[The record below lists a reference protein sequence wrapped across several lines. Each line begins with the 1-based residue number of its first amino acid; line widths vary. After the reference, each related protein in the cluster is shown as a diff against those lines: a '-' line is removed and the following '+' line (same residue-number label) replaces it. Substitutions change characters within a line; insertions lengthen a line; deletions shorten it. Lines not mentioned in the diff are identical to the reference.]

1 MHHPNY
7 FSCVY
12 KVHYQCLNFI
22 DFVTNVRGLG
32 CIKFNKTLA
41 LIKIIAPNCLN

>member
-12 KVHYQCLNFI
+12 KVHNESLNFI
-22 DFVTNVRGLG
+22 DFVPNVRGLG
-32 CIKFNKTLA
+32 CIQFIKTLA
-41 LIKIIAPNCLN
+41 LIKIIVHNCLN